1 MKPLF
6 LLLALGFAGCDSPDP
21 REPRIL
27 EEALSRAVD
36 LKGLR
41 PVRLD
46 GLLKLCTPESET
58 PYEGWAKSLHPNGT
72 LKRLGFLK
80 AGQKDGFWISWH
92 DNGQRQEQVQF
103 KADIMDGPF
112 RAWHPNG
119 TLAAQGNINDN
130 EMTGHW
136 MEWYATGVKR
146 KAQHCR
152 DGIFISAVVWTP
164 DGALCPETNA
174 TGGNGVVVE
183 YEENGSVEKRRV
195 YLNGVSPSK

>member
-1 MKPLF
+1 
-6 LLLALGFAGCDSPDP
+6 
-21 REPRIL
+21 
-27 EEALSRAVD
+27 
-36 LKGLR
+36 
-41 PVRLD
+41 
-46 GLLKLCTPESET
+46 
-58 PYEGWAKSLHPNGT
+58 
-72 LKRLGFLK
+72 
-80 AGQKDGFWISWH
+80 
-92 DNGQRQEQVQF
+92 
-103 KADIMDGPF
+103 MDGPF